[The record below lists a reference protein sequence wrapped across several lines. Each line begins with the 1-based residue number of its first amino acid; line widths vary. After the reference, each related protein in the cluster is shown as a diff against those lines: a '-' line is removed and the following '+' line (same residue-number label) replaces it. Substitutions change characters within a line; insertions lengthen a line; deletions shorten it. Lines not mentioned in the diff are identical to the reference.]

1 MRCYFYVVIY
11 LFSVFTRQ
19 EIEIYLEYMFSL
31 PEYSNMMYNTL
42 TASNENTVI
51 SIYKRCSSNKHQ
63 PINSTMF
70 KTKTMIGDDCYE

>member
-1 MRCYFYVVIY
+1 MRCYLYAVIY

-42 TASNENTVI
+42 TASNENTVT
-51 SIYKRCSSNKHQ
+51 SIFNGVPQTNTNLSIVRCSKLRQ
-63 PINSTMF
+63 
-70 KTKTMIGDDCYE
+70 